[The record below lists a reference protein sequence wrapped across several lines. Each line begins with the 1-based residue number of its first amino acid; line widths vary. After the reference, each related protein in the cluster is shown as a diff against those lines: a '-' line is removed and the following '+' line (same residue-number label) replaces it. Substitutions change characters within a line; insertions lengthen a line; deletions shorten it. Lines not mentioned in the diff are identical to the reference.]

1 MLIGHG
7 YITSC
12 LIGYQR
18 PEVVLSGMWKAHCPI
33 RPMQCQSTRSGHI
46 CGYKRGQEPRRLLRA
61 GLVTARPQALPLHL
75 EAKHGLRGGGTG
87 PEALANELDQVGRCQ
102 L

>member
-18 PEVVLSGMWKAHCPI
+18 PEVVLSAMWKAHCPI
-33 RPMQCQSTRSGHI
+33 RPMQRQSTRNSRL
-46 CGYKRGQEPRRLLRA
+46 CGYKRGQEPRRLRA
-61 GLVTARPQALPLHL
+61 GLVTAHPPGFLHL
-75 EAKHGLRGGGTG
+75 EASMGCEGAAPALR
-87 PEALANELDQVGRCQ
+87 ALANELNQVSHCQ